1 MKKLIVVYTK
11 DGRRSDNMM
20 EKFLKMFAAIF
31 AAILFT
37 FFVAIP
43 IEIIHT
49 GFTMQPLAAR
59 VFLYGLTVCWALW
72 FIYDRVDVE
81 TLDDRDDDRHE

>member
-1 MKKLIVVYTK
+1 MKEPIVVYTK

-20 EKFLKMFAAIF
+20 EKFLRMFAAIF
-31 AAILFT
+31 AAVLFA
-37 FFVAIP
+37 FIIAIP
-43 IEIIHT
+43 LEIIYA

-59 VFLYGLTVCWALW
+59 VFFYGLSICWALW

-81 TLDDRDDDRHE
+81 TTIDEDDDRHE